1 MKKVMIVVLP
11 FILLIVGLLLGLFIE
26 TRTEASAE
34 ARREGIQN
42 LVLREAQKRINSDQD
57 IVVVTALSEYTAY
70 SGIVLIETRTRYPE
84 QTYLVAVWTV
94 VNANKE
100 NPSVYFAEFP

>member
-11 FILLIVGLLLGLFIE
+11 LIFLVAGLLLGMFIE

-34 ARREGIQN
+34 AGREDIQN
-42 LVLREAQKRINSDQD
+42 LVLREAQKKINSDQD
-57 IVVVTALSEYTAY
+57 IVVITVLAEYTAY

-84 QTYLVAVWTV
+84 QTYVVAVWTV
-94 VNANKE
+94 VNANTE
-100 NPSVYFAEFP
+100 DPSVYFAEFP